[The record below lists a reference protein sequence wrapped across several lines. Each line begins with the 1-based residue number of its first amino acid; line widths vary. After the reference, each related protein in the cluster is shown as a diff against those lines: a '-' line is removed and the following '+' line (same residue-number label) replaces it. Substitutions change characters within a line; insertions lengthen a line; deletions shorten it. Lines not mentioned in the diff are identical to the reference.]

1 MFTVWSEGAWQSH
14 RIIGP
19 RSLMA
24 QNGVRHFLIFMT
36 RGTDMMKSRLLVRSL
51 CVGAA
56 LLVPV
61 GTLMLSGIGV
71 ADATT
76 ISTVTTSTARLGTVG
91 TITIVGIECTV
102 AIASGTKQCTVTKS
116 VPLKRGGV
124 KVATALTSFKLLLT
138 IVTSGGTKSFSEIS
152 VKMPLII
159 IKSTTSGINGCK
171 ISSIPKISYSKTS
184 GNGLVWKVI
193 TKSLSGVT
201 VTDTS
206 SVGPCG
212 TPVAIANEIT
222 SDKLSSAITFNQI

>member
-1 MFTVWSEGAWQSH
+1 MAVASDH
-14 RIIGP
+14 RSAFPHGSKWRAPFSYFHDERDRYDEIAITRP
-19 RSLMA
+19 FPMCRS
-24 QNGVRHFLIFMT
+24 
-36 RGTDMMKSRLLVRSL
+36 
-51 CVGAA
+51 
-56 LLVPV
+56 
-61 GTLMLSGIGV
+61 GV
-71 ADATT
+71 ARSRRNANAIWYRSGRRNDNIYGDHVDREA
-76 ISTVTTSTARLGTVG
+76 GTVG